1 MSLDWLKKVQATSCT
16 FVLGVLNYGL
26 ALGILFFTFHVP
38 RFMNS
43 DILRYT
49 KLWQC
54 VNILPLSY
62 QVHRVLI
69 PEGELKRRV
78 PRRSLVLFY
87 DPDDDIM
94 ITCLDRLQQ
103 ISTNESKGL
112 DLSPTPFHFQVLN
125 RTYQKNRINYC
136 ANWSL

>member
-1 MSLDWLKKVQATSCT
+1 MVWRWGYCSLPS
-16 FVLGVLNYGL
+16 
-26 ALGILFFTFHVP
+26 IS
-38 RFMNS
+38 MNS
-43 DILRYT
+43 DILNIIKA

-54 VNILPLSY
+54 VNTLPLSH

-94 ITCLDRLQQ
+94 ITCLDGSNKYPPMRARDWIYHRLH
-103 ISTNESKGL
+103 STFK
-112 DLSPTPFHFQVLN
+112 
-125 RTYQKNRINYC
+125 Y
-136 ANWSL
+136 